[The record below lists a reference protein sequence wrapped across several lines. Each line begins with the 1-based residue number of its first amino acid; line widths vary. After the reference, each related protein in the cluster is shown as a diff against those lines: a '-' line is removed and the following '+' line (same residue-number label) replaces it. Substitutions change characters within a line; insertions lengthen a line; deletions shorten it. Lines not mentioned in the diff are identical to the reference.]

1 MDTILF
7 YCKRFPPKKEGGRPE
22 SFKVID
28 FWRGDW
34 INYFGGLFVSYMKG
48 AIMRKKRPAAV
59 FIMIFILAAALA
71 AEGGQSR
78 RRLRT
83 ARLEKVNDAVD
94 IIKEMI
100 EIPEEGIP
108 EALLSKAYG
117 IAIIPKVIKAA
128 WVVGG
133 RFGRGVL
140 LVRNE
145 RGQWGNPCFIRIA
158 GGSVGWQIGVQSA
171 DIILV
176 FKRQKSIESI
186 TEGKITLGADAAVA
200 AGPVGRRAE
209 LSTDIELE
217 AEIYSYSKSRGLFA
231 GVSIEGS
238 AIQIDED
245 ANADFYNRDYLSARD
260 ILFGKTRLNVP
271 AVARRL
277 KQILTEYTN
286 PRL

>member
-1 MDTILF
+1 ML
-7 YCKRFPPKKEGGRPE
+7 KKSTSFIFSVFFCFVTVFASAGNGEG
-22 SFKVID
+22 
-28 FWRGDW
+28 
-34 INYFGGLFVSYMKG
+34 
-48 AIMRKKRPAAV
+48 RKN
-59 FIMIFILAAALA
+59 ITS
-71 AEGGQSR
+71 E
-78 RRLRT
+78 
-83 ARLEKVNDAVD
+83 LEKVNHAIDV
-94 IIKEMI
+94 IEEMV

-133 RFGRGVL
+133 RFGKGVL

-158 GGSVGWQIGVQSA
+158 GGSVGWQIGVQSV

-176 FKRQKSIESI
+176 FKRKKSIQSI
-186 TEGKITLGADAAVA
+186 TEGKITLGADAGVA

-209 LSTDIELE
+209 MSTDIELE

-231 GVSIEGS
+231 GVSLEGS

-245 ANADFYNRDYLSARD
+245 ANAHSYARDYLSAHD
-260 ILFGKTRLNVP
+260 ILSGNKELEVP
-271 AVARRL
+271 AVAQKL
-277 KQILTEYTN
+277 IEILTEYTSTKM
-286 PRL
+286 

>member
-1 MDTILF
+1 ML
-7 YCKRFPPKKEGGRPE
+7 KK
-22 SFKVID
+22 
-28 FWRGDW
+28 
-34 INYFGGLFVSYMKG
+34 VSVVVSV
-48 AIMRKKRPAAV
+48 AA
-59 FIMIFILAAALA
+59 FLLAVA
-71 AEGGQSR
+71 AEGGQNREKRSY
-78 RRLRT
+78 
-83 ARLEKVNDAVD
+83 ASELEKVNDAIEV
-94 IIKEMI
+94 IEEMV

-133 RFGRGVL
+133 RFGKGVL
-140 LVRNE
+140 LVRGENS
-145 RGQWGNPCFIRIA
+145 RWGNPCFIRIA

-176 FKRQKSIESI
+176 FKRKKSISSI
-186 TEGKITLGADAAVA
+186 TEGKITLGADAGVA

-209 LSTDIELE
+209 VSTDIELE

-245 ANADFYNRDYLSARD
+245 ANASFYDRDYLSARD
-260 ILFGKTRLNVP
+260 ILFGGIRLKVP
-271 AVARRL
+271 AVAEKL
-277 KQILTEYTN
+277 KKTLTLYTSMKF
-286 PRL
+286 